1 MKKAIKM
8 CAVLVGVVLFLLM
21 FGSAT
26 MLAKA
31 DTNSEPVQVDETE
44 AGEEVNTKGIYTSLS
59 ISLNG
64 GDGKVWTTVRNDF
77 TLFPSTV
84 FVIVQLYSSYTYCE
98 DYRDMTLVTATS
110 TTDLNMGESIVAEA
124 STGGEQ
130 KYWLGRMRYKV
141 DNKDWEERTVGVGLY
156 SAEGEFLGI
165 L

>member
-64 GDGKVWTTVRNDF
+64 GDSKVWTTVRNDF

>member
-31 DTNSEPVQVDETE
+31 DTNSELVQVDETE
-44 AGEEVNTKGIYTSLS
+44 AVEEVNTKGIYTSLS

-64 GDGKVWTTVRNDF
+64 GDSKVWTTVRNDF

>member
-64 GDGKVWTTVRNDF
+64 GDGKVWTTVRNDV

>member
-44 AGEEVNTKGIYTSLS
+44 AVEEVNTKGIYTSLS